1 MVRGRVLGVVMLA
14 LDVPE
19 YSFAAGCPGSMN
31 ENAAS
36 APAAPAKK

>member
-19 YSFAAGCPGSMN
+19 YALAAGCLGSMD
-31 ENAAS
+31 EI
-36 APAAPAKK
+36 AAPAPATPAKK